1 MSAIGH
7 YESYQNC
14 FKVKFDHLGSTNNGG
29 GQRSEIK
36 GLSKGSRRRL
46 VHLINSLGETNEAFF
61 VTLTMREATENF
73 KQWKQWLNRTLTAL
87 RYSFPNLSGIWRL
100 EFQKRGTP
108 HFHLLLYTNEQEDIK
123 VLRTKLRK
131 YWSSAVGKQNTS
143 SIHGIKVERIRD
155 IRKSGFYLAIYQ
167 AKNEQDR
174 TDIPTGKTYGII
186 NKKGLPIARYSG
198 GEFGSIHFNT
208 WSKRLYRRYIKANGA
223 STRSPLFFS
232 LKDRTKGFSGFMSRP
247 LQRKFFA
254 LCHELSDCSYKTT
267 SPVSSSRLSMR
278 STTCTDQNL
287 FRELPKIA

>member
-1 MSAIGH
+1 MSSIGH

-14 FKVKFDHLGSTNNGG
+14 FKVKFDHTGTTNTGG
-29 GQRSEIK
+29 GQRDLIK

-87 RYSFPNLSGIWRL
+87 RYSFPKLSGIWRL

-108 HFHLLLYTNEQEDIK
+108 HFHLLLYTNEPEDIK
-123 VLRTKLRK
+123 VLRAKLRK
-131 YWSSAVGKQNTS
+131 YWSNAVGRQNTS
-143 SIHGIKVERIRD
+143 STHGIKVERIRD

-186 NKKGLPIARYSG
+186 NKKGLPIAKYSG
-198 GEFGSIHFNT
+198 GEFDSIHFNI
-208 WSKRLYRRYIKANGA
+208 WSKRLYRRYISANGA
-223 STRSPLFFS
+223 STRSPLFFN

-247 LQRKFFA
+247 LQRKFFS
-254 LCHELSDCSYKTT
+254 LCHELSKSSNSATDRTHSTPISISPFTEHNKT
-267 SPVSSSRLSMR
+267 
-278 STTCTDQNL
+278 L
-287 FRELPKIA
+287 FRNLPKSA